1 MDGNVFTLP
10 DVGIETREILC
21 RHLSVF
27 TLLDVDGNVFTLLD
41 VGKETREII
50 CKYLKTRYRTKLE
63 SSAYLKVFQVILPNF
78 LLV

>member
-27 TLLDVDGNVFTLLD
+27 TLLDVDGKVFTLLN
-41 VGKETREII
+41 VGIETREKI
-50 CKYLKTRYRTKLE
+50 CKHLRNR
-63 SSAYLKVFQVILPNF
+63 
-78 LLV
+78 